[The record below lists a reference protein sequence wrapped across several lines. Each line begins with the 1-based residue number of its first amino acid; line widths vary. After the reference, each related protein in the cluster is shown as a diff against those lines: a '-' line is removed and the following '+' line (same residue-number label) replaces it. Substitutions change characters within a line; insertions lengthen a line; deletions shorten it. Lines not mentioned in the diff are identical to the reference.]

1 MKRNTKIKEFISNRH
16 NYKTY
21 NQIIAKGLDVFLS
34 FKDITAVSF
43 FYLNIKTLEFEHHST
58 TPGDFEAN
66 SNVIFNKLIDSGE
79 IGRTLS
85 SGDINIINGYH
96 VENVSANCLC
106 LPLLNKTGIFGLV
119 VVYSEEFIDFS
130 EEEICEVENYN
141 TIFALYLENAD
152 INLKLIKTNKLLEQK
167 VAARTMNLAQ
177 SKRELQAIFNAV
189 QSGILV
195 VHPETKLIL
204 NHNFVASNLIG
215 ESSENIISKSIDNF
229 LPKPNK
235 KSFSIDR
242 DFTLSSS
249 FESELVCADGRR
261 IPIFR
266 SISNIA
272 LGDIQLRIESFIDIS
287 ERISAEKALQN
298 ANELLELKVQER
310 TEDLTILVAKL
321 KEEIS
326 ERKNVEDELRRVLKK
341 EQELGDLKSKFVSIV
356 SHEFRTPLTIIS
368 SAAQIL
374 NKFKNKFSE
383 KEQDEY
389 TNRILKTVD
398 FLTDLMDNVIF
409 IGRSDTNNIKIVT
422 IEFDF
427 VKFCQSVVQD
437 FELSLGTSRRIEFV
451 NNCNREVI
459 NTDDKALRHILVNL
473 LSNALKYSDDNQPV
487 TVTIDNDYNLFYIVV
502 EDKGIGIPQEDQMRI
517 FDQFY
522 RASNVGDIS
531 GTGLG
536 MSVVLRSLEIIGGS
550 IEVDSTLGV
559 GTKFIIKLKSA
570 ES

>member
-1 MKRNTKIKEFISNRH
+1 MKKNIHIKEFINNRH
-16 NYKTY
+16 NFKTY
-21 NQIIAKGLDVFLS
+21 NQIIAQGLNTFLTFRDISATS
-34 FKDITAVSF
+34 FY
-43 FYLNIKTLEFEHHST
+43 YLNIKTLEFEHHST
-58 TPGDFEAN
+58 SPSDFEAN

-79 IGRTLS
+79 VGRTLS
-85 SGDINIINGYH
+85 SGDINVINGYH
-96 VENVSANCLC
+96 VDSVSANCIC
-106 LPLLNKTGIFGLV
+106 LPMLNKTGIFALALI
-119 VVYSEEFIDFS
+119 YSEQFIDYS
-130 EEEICEVENYN
+130 EDEICELEYFNSV
-141 TIFALYLENAD
+141 FSLYLENAD
-152 INLKLIKTNKLLEQK
+152 MNLKLVKTNKLLEQK

-195 VHPETKLIL
+195 VHPESKQIL

-215 ESSENIISKSIDNF
+215 DPPEKIISTQIDKY

-242 DFTLSSS
+242 DFTLISS
-249 FESELVCADGRR
+249 FESELQCSDGRR
-261 IPIFR
+261 IPILR

-272 LGDIQLRIESFIDIS
+272 LGEIQLRIESFIDIS
-287 ERISAEKALQN
+287 ERISAERALQN
-298 ANELLELKVQER
+298 ANELLELKVEER
-310 TEDLTILVAKL
+310 TEDLTILVGKL

-326 ERKNVEDELRRVLKK
+326 ERKNVEDELRKVLRK

-374 NKFKNKFSE
+374 NKFKKKFTE
-383 KEQDEY
+383 KEQNEY

-409 IGRSDTNNIKIVT
+409 IGRSDTNNIKLIT
-422 IEFDF
+422 NEFDF
-427 VKFCQSVVQD
+427 ANFCKSVVQD
-437 FELSLGTSRRIEFV
+437 FELSLGDSRVIEF
-451 NNCNREVI
+451 NNSCNRTMI
-459 NTDDKALRHILVNL
+459 NTDEKALRHILVNL
-473 LSNALKYSDDNQPV
+473 LSNALKYSPKEYPV
-487 TVTIDNDYNLFYIVV
+487 KVDIDNDNEVFFLSVS
-502 EDKGIGIPQEDQMRI
+502 DKGIGIPQEDQMRI

-536 MSVVLRSLEIIGGS
+536 MSVVLRSLEILGGS
-550 IEVDSTLGV
+550 IEVDSTIDV
-559 GTKFIIKLKSA
+559 GTKFLIKLKS
-570 ES
+570 SDN